1 VHRYMCMICQFQRAF
16 QRSFSKLTSPFVVIN
31 FTLHERFL
39 VVILKMASQAS
50 DNPLPVLSGTCGAM
64 LPFFRRPPLTYFAIH
79 FKDIDRNAFYAV
91 WNGITDAQKT
101 LLAGLL
107 QLLLDMAANPLG
119 RTNILLGFS
128 YNLICHDDSTEH
140 ASNVSH
146 LLAILTD
153 LPMDAVEVMLL
164 LTGTREVF
172 FRRGVDSVSA
182 LTSHFSG
189 ADTDESPHGVTDFPY
204 IP

>member
-1 VHRYMCMICQFQRAF
+1 MHRYMCMICQFQRAF

-31 FTLHERFL
+31 CTLHEQFP
-39 VVILKMASQAS
+39 VVTLKMASQAS
-50 DNPLPVLSGTCGAM
+50 DNPVPVLSGTCGAM
-64 LPFFRRPPLTYFAIH
+64 LPFFGRPPLTYYAIH
-79 FKDIDRNAFYAV
+79 FTDINRNAFYAV
-91 WNGITDAQKT
+91 WNGITDTQKQV
-101 LLAGLL
+101 LAGLL

-119 RTNILLGFS
+119 RTNILLGLPHI
-128 YNLICHDDSTEH
+128 LICHDDSTAH

-153 LPMDAVEVMLL
+153 LPLDAVEVMLL

-172 FRRGVDSVSA
+172 FRRGIDSVSA

-189 ADTDESPHGVTDFPY
+189 DTDESPHGVTDYPY
-204 IP
+204 IA